1 MSTAARPVIGH
12 TTWKHV
18 VSTALGETTSIQAT
32 ASHYIDQIERAG
44 GTPVLLPGAD
54 PEVLDILDGLV
65 ICGGGDIDPSEYGQ
79 TNAGL
84 SEGIDAHADAR
95 DIRFARKA
103 REIGLPTLGVCRG
116 LQVIN
121 VAAGGSLRQHLLGTD
136 EHPEL
141 SESIELNNELRQRIS
156 VVRGS
161 TFEQFYGEGTDVN
174 SLHHQGIERLGSA
187 LRVAATAADGV
198 IEAVEGTDD
207 WPVFGVQWHPEILGE
222 HGAPLFRDLI
232 DKARLYRMAR
242 DKAGISAEVEL

>member
-1 MSTAARPVIGH
+1 MNTRPVIGH
-12 TTWKHV
+12 TTWNHV
-18 VSTALGETTSIQAT
+18 VSTALGQKTPIQAT

-54 PEVLDILDGLV
+54 PTVLDILDGLV
-65 ICGGGDIDPSEYGQ
+65 ICGGGDIDPSLYGQ

-84 SEGIDAHADAR
+84 SERIDADADER
-95 DIRFARKA
+95 DIRFAKQA

-121 VAAGGSLRQHLLGTD
+121 VAAGGSLNQHLLGTD

-141 SESIELNNELRQRIS
+141 SESIEMNNELRQRIS

-161 TFEQFYGEGTDVN
+161 ALEQFYGEATDVN
-174 SLHHQGIERLGSA
+174 SLHHQGIQRLGSD
-187 LRVAATAADGV
+187 LRVVATASDGV

-207 WPVFGVQWHPEILGE
+207 WPVLGVQWHPEILGE
-222 HGAPLFRDLI
+222 HGSALFRDLI
-232 DKARLYRMAR
+232 DKARRYRMSR
-242 DKAGISAEVEL
+242 RPRSD